1 MVFKFTAVIRL
12 LEDGDYEIYF
22 PAIKGIKA
30 RGFTVIDAIEKGEM
44 VLRGF
49 LEGKINKGEDIPLDV
64 KRVSVDTENS
74 DEIIITKVVV
84 FIDEKGTL
92 EA

>member
-1 MVFKFTAVIRL
+1 MMFKFTAVIRL

-30 RGFTVIDAIEKGEM
+30 RGFTVIEAVENGERL
-44 VLRGF
+44 LRGF
-49 LEGKINKGEDIPLDV
+49 LEGKINRGEDIPLDV
-64 KRVSVDTENS
+64 KTISVNTEDS
-74 DEIIITKVVV
+74 EEIIITKVAV
-84 FIDEKGTL
+84 FIDERGIL